1 MLQPEISRLYK
12 YQALNAYSLA
22 MLVNRKMWLSKP
34 EKFNDPFDCALTPG
48 LAKTSEDSQ
57 HQLFQVID
65 ELYCPKEADAVKA
78 GMMGKNQIKPTTED
92 NDERVE
98 THIAEAREMGIF
110 SLSSTWSNI
119 LMWSHYANNHTG
131 FCVGFE
137 RANAEE
143 NFLSHHMCRPVHY
156 TDKYPNLNRVVHLSD
171 VNLYTKAEDWKYE
184 KEWRLVAKA
193 GNQLLPL
200 PAPIRS
206 IIFGLKASPE
216 TIATVKNAVR
226 DLDIE
231 FSRAVQA
238 PGRYALEYEA
248 I

>member
-1 MLQPEISRLYK
+1 
-12 YQALNAYSLA
+12 
-22 MLVNRKMWLSKP
+22 MLVNRQMWLSKP
-34 EKFNDPFDCALTPG
+34 DMFNDPFDCALTPG
-48 LAKTSEDSQ
+48 VAKTSEDSR

-65 ELYCPKEADAVKA
+65 ELYSPAEAEAVKV
-78 GMMGKNQIKPTTED
+78 GMVNKNQIKTTAED
-92 NDERVE
+92 DDEQVK
-98 THIAEAREMGIF
+98 THIAEALKMGIF
-110 SLSSTWSNI
+110 SLSSTWNNI

-137 RANAEE
+137 RANTEA
-143 NFLSHHMCRPVHY
+143 NFLSHHMCRPVQY
-156 TDKYPNLNRVVHLSD
+156 TDQYPNLNRVVHLSD
-171 VNLYTKAEDWKYE
+171 VNLYTKARDWEYE

-216 TIATVKNAVR
+216 IIATVKNAVR
-226 DLDIE
+226 DLDVE
-231 FSRAVQA
+231 FGRAVQA
-238 PGRYALEYEA
+238 PGKYALECEA